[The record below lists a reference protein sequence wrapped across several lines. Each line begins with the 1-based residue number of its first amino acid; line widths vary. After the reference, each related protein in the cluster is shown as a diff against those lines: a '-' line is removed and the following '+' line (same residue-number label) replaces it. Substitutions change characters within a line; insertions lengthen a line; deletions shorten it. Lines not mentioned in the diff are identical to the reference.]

1 MSKAKFHEVILLTR
15 FGPSGNPESFY
26 KQGYK
31 SSSQMP
37 AWLATMGLEA
47 YEYQCNRGVNLGEKK
62 AREIGEEAVKNDIF
76 LSIHAPY
83 YINLASPEEEKRAN
97 SKRYIIE
104 TLTAAKWMGAKRI
117 VVHTGSYAKVDKKWA
132 LETAINL
139 IGEILEEADSS
150 GLGDV
155 LICPEVLGK
164 KNQLGSLDEI
174 IEMCRIHE
182 RLMPTVDFG
191 HIHARCQG
199 SLNSPEDFEK
209 VINKLENAL
218 GFERIKNLHSHFS
231 RVEFTKGGEKKHW
244 NIDDAKFGPEFDHL
258 AEVILKKGMEPVIIC
273 ESRSD
278 MAKDALK
285 LKKIYESL
293 KSG

>member
-1 MSKAKFHEVILLTR
+1 VIVLTR

-26 KQGYK
+26 EQGYK
-31 SSSQMP
+31 SSAQMP
-37 AWLATMGLEA
+37 EWLSAMGLEA
-47 YEYQCNRGVNLGEKK
+47 YEYQCSRGVNISEKK
-62 AREIGEEAVKNDIF
+62 AREIGEEALKNDIF

-83 YINLASPEEEKRAN
+83 YINLASTEEEKRTN
-97 SKRYIIE
+97 SKQYIIE
-104 TLTAAKWMGAKRI
+104 TLTAAKWMGARRI
-117 VVHTGSYAKVDKKWA
+117 VVHTGSYSKVDKKWA
-132 LETAINL
+132 LETAIGL
-139 IGEILEEADSS
+139 IGEILEEADSN

-164 KNQLGSLDEI
+164 NNQLGSLEEI

-191 HIHARCQG
+191 HIHARHQG

-209 VINKLENAL
+209 VINMLEDAL
-218 GFERIKNLHSHFS
+218 GFERIKNLHCHFS
-231 RVEFTKGGEKKHW
+231 RVEFTKGGEKRHW
-244 NIDDAKFGPEFDHL
+244 GIDDIKFGPEFAYL
-258 AEVILKKGMEPVIIC
+258 AEVILKKGMQPVIIC
-273 ESRSD
+273 ESKND

-293 KSG
+293 EGISLK